1 MEEKYNS
8 TQEELSTLKEELEEK
23 ISKWEKKEKKLKD
36 DLANIRKEH

>member
-8 TQEELSTLKEELEEK
+8 TQEELSTLKEELDEK

-36 DLANIRKEH
+36 DLTNIRK